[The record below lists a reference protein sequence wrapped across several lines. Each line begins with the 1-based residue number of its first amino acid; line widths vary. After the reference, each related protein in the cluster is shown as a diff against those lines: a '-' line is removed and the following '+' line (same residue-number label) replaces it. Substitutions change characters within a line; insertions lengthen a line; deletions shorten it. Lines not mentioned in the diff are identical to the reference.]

1 MFLLVFFLKGA
12 VQSVGDVDG
21 GRLDLDRFSLGGGVR
36 RRRVQIQELDRV
48 GCDPDRWA
56 TADSFILSYEMGVFF
71 DSSKSQRALG
81 LFQLMVMPGV
91 FFATGGR

>member
-1 MFLLVFFLKGA
+1 
-12 VQSVGDVDG
+12 
-21 GRLDLDRFSLGGGVR
+21 
-36 RRRVQIQELDRV
+36 V